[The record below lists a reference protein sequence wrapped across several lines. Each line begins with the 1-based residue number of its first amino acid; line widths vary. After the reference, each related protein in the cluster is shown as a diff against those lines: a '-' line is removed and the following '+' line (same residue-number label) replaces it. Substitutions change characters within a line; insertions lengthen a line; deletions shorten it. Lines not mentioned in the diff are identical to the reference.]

1 MLLIPGLV
9 TSATCVG
16 INRCPGIVNNPQA
29 PATHVVPCGFT
40 DDSDNVLMV
49 CCPTEMVKE
58 VTSTVQEPRF
68 PGNDIVLASF
78 PLIPLISRQEWAS
91 PGL

>member
-1 MLLIPGLV
+1 M
-9 TSATCVG
+9 
-16 INRCPGIVNNPQA
+16 NNPQA

-49 CCPTEMVKE
+49 CCPTEMVEE
-58 VTSTVQEPRF
+58 VTPTVQEPRF
-68 PGNDIVLASF
+68 PGNHIVLASC
-78 PLIPLISRQEWAS
+78 LMILMNSRQEWSS